1 MADFVGLLK
10 KTIDAQKNATPE
22 LRARIYLRTRQTV
35 EKKLFESKVAPE
47 VAEMQR
53 RIIEK
58 AIREVEAFYLLA
70 ETQAKQQMLQMALA
84 DQGDA
89 GGVAPPAQDVTAFLQ
104 AQEDNRMQA
113 AIPAVPA
120 TGAPAGRVDKK
131 AGLPPLAIEEK
142 RLAVESPNGD
152 FDLVSDIFG
161 QAAKREQQR
170 SGNKRLARAG
180 AIIAVIA
187 VISLVSVWFLTGF
200 LQQVEETQPVAL
212 EDSRDIPLPPEGAVE
227 VPEEKMTQRLLPDG
241 REVDP
246 GVADGADGPVA
257 SIDGNANQ
265 ATAAAIVPVAEA
277 LFYEGR
283 TETESE
289 TSQTGKVEWS
299 ILNSVSEEGEPDM
312 AIRGEVQIPD
322 RDMKLLI
329 TIRRNTDVSMPAAV
343 LAELVF
349 VVPDDFDG
357 GAVDQIGQLMFKP
370 AEQSRQQDLQGT
382 VMPHRLNEN
391 FFLVTINAP
400 RPMMEYN
407 LNIMR
412 QLQWL
417 KLYVQY
423 SSGRYGEFSLAKGE
437 GGDAIFKQVIDSW
450 RAKGYIYN
458 ARAPEA
464 PVVANEVTED
474 GITEDGQ

>member
-35 EKKLFESKVAPE
+35 EKKLFESNVAPE

-70 ETQAKQQMLQMALA
+70 ETQAKQQMLQTVLA
-84 DQGDA
+84 DQSDA
-89 GGVAPPAQDVTAFLQ
+89 GGVISPLQDVTAFLQ
-104 AQEDNRMQA
+104 AQEDRNKTAMPA
-113 AIPAVPA
+113 APA
-120 TGAPAGRVDKK
+120 TGAAAGRADKK
-131 AGLPPLAIEEK
+131 ADLPSFAIEEK
-142 RLAVESPNGD
+142 RAADESPNGD

-200 LQQVEETQPVAL
+200 LQQVEETQPIAL
-212 EDSRDIPLPPEGAVE
+212 EDSRDIPPLPEVAVE
-227 VPEEKMTQRLLPDG
+227 EPEEKMTQRLLPDG
-241 REVDP
+241 REVDT
-246 GVADGADGPVA
+246 GIADGVDVPVA
-257 SIDGNANQ
+257 SIDGNTNQ
-265 ATAAAIVPVAEA
+265 AIAAAAVPVAEA

-283 TETESE
+283 TETEPE

-299 ILNSVSEEGEPDM
+299 ILNGTSEEGEPDM

-357 GAVDQIGQLMFKP
+357 GAVNQVGQLMFKP

-423 SSGRYGEFSLAKGE
+423 SNGRYGEFSIAKGD

-458 ARAPEA
+458 ARGPETPA
-464 PVVANEVTED
+464 AANGSTED
-474 GITEDGQ
+474 RQ

>member
-10 KTIDAQKNATPE
+10 KTIDAQKNATAE
-22 LRARIYLRTRQTV
+22 MRARIYLRTRQTV
-35 EKKLFESKVAPE
+35 EKKLFESRVAPE
-47 VAEMQR
+47 VAELQR

-58 AIREVEAFYLLA
+58 AIREVEAFYILS
-70 ETQAKQQMLQMALA
+70 ETQVKQRILQTVLA
-84 DQGDA
+84 DQSD
-89 GGVAPPAQDVTAFLQ
+89 GGEGVPPAQDVTAFLQ
-104 AQEDNRMQA
+104 AQEDRSKATVPSASGTA
-113 AIPAVPA
+113 A
-120 TGAPAGRVDKK
+120 RSMDKK
-131 AGLPPLAIEEK
+131 TDLPTFEVEEK
-142 RLAVESPNGD
+142 SSGVESLSGD
-152 FDLVSDIFG
+152 FDLVADIFG

-187 VISLVSVWFLTGF
+187 VITLVSAWFLTGF
-200 LQQVEETQPVAL
+200 LQQVEETQPIAL
-212 EDSRDIPLPPEGAVE
+212 EESRDIPLLPEVAVE
-227 VPEEKMTQRLLPDG
+227 VPEEKMMQRLLPDG
-241 REVDP
+241 REVDT
-246 GVADGADGPVA
+246 GIADEADGSVA
-257 SIDGNANQ
+257 SIDGGTNQ
-265 ATAAAIVPVAEA
+265 AITATVVPVAEA

-283 TETESE
+283 TETEPE

-299 ILNSVSEEGEPDM
+299 ILDGVSEEGEPDM

-400 RPMMEYN
+400 RPIMEYN

-423 SSGRYGEFSLAKGE
+423 SSGRYGEFSIAKGD
-437 GGDAIFKQVIDSW
+437 GGDAIFKQVIDNW
-450 RAKGYIYN
+450 RTKGYISN
-458 ARAPEA
+458 AHAQEA
-464 PVVANEVTED
+464 AAVANEDAEA
-474 GITEDGQ
+474 GQ